1 MILNILLFSTVVLAL
16 LALEAKQ
23 MPRVLVFFGV
33 FGAIS
38 SLIMFLLKSPEPTIL
53 KLLVELGIL
62 FWLIRQISIEDNVGN
77 APKTNLVFLVIF
89 GGLLA
94 AFCLPLARSPLAFQV
109 VGEAIPLVLLLI
121 GLYGL
126 VVKRNLVKT
135 LLGLM
140 ILEYSIALFAALHH
154 AHTSIFFTIISLA
167 TTLVAAIFIL
177 ALYNKYNT
185 LDISKIR
192 KLEG

>member
-1 MILNILLFSTVVLAL
+1 MILNILLFSTVILAL
-16 LALEAKQ
+16 LALEAKK

-33 FGAIS
+33 FGTIS

-94 AFCLPLARSPLAFQV
+94 AFCLPLARFP
-109 VGEAIPLVLLLI
+109 IPLVLLLV

-140 ILEYSIALFAALHH
+140 ILEYSITLFAALHH
-154 AHTSIFFTIISLA
+154 AHTSIFFAIISLA